1 MRWSWVVDRWF
12 GPALLSTFGLLLA
25 LVVPASGAVA
35 AADAAAP
42 SAVAARFS
50 AGQTF
55 VTWTEDAAVAGE
67 GYHVYRA
74 RTPITTANLDSATR
88 LTTRWGPLGD
98 DTSRHYLAGENTPAN
113 FVITDLGAPL
123 TDDTGL
129 FVNTVHDGEAGP
141 AYYAVT
147 RVLGGVEDRTITP
160 GRNATASPTAEV
172 VATPRPVLVSSENG
186 GLGRVYTHFMDYA
199 AWNPTKQGYAYTY
212 AVGLPRG
219 YDPQVAYPI
228 KVELHAYNGRYRALP
243 EAEYEWP
250 AIHVLPDDPALGS
263 RESLNAGHTWWF
275 GFSADNDYRTS
286 AVPSSGA
293 VANFTEYRVLK
304 AIDEVAAMFRTNP
317 ARTHAFGH
325 SMGASGAFSLGLRY
339 GNVFSAIYASQ
350 PITDYPHSPI
360 FTEEWEELWG
370 SRAANLPVVLL
381 GDHAA
386 PLRRFGSGGTEPT
399 GVWDWQNH
407 QAQVQRLAPL
417 GPAYVMFG
425 HGKDDD
431 IIDWPTQG
439 RPVVRALTDAAVPFS
454 AIMRDD
460 QDHSWMGFDGANH
473 DMVSRGYGDL
483 GDFILDRGPLPA
495 FGSSSGSGP
504 LDPTNTGTQYYH
516 VDLSWATADNARGP
530 APVDAADRFEMTLM
544 STTGA
549 AQVADVTPRRS
560 ALVVAAAS
568 SWTWIATNQRTGAQ
582 LAGGTVTA
590 SQAGTVTV
598 PGVPILV
605 DAGTRLVLAPAGTP
619 AERASLA
626 WFPTTTDGKVYA
638 FSDQLPMSEL
648 SDAQVA
654 FAARNYVGSQ
664 KLTTAEITRLRAVN
678 PRFALLHYR
687 LGTASGPL
695 PYIHGGDWA
704 SDWAAVTAHED
715 WFEHSSIT
723 GTRLHQSQH
732 QWYLHDITN
741 GGFRDYWT
749 SSTIA
754 DMRAAGAQGTFADSF
769 TAGIGGLLGEPTG
782 DPRFDGTGALTG
794 PWVGG
799 TWLDRLAN
807 WSREVRDTY
816 AATPEGFLYL
826 PNIDNL
832 TTSWSTLDLSAIDG
846 GMLENFAQDAPGYW
860 ADAAEY
866 AAAMDRALA
875 LSAQGKLLILQT
887 EQIDDRH
894 RKFLVGTYYLLQG
907 RRTYLNI
914 VEGDSLGMFWW
925 PEYGLDLGEPLGPVG
940 TMAAYDAADGVAD
953 QVYRRDFARGVV
965 MVNGADV
972 PRTVAVPAGAWRRVS
987 GTGGGAVRDA
997 DIAPDG
1003 AYAGGTLADA
1013 PVSGTMTLAPGD
1025 AAILVPSADPPGAVF
1040 VPVAPARVTDTR
1052 VTQGGAGPLAVGET
1066 RTISVAS
1073 STAGAPVVPVGA
1085 TAVAYNLT
1093 VPAPAVAGHL
1103 RVMPGG
1109 GPTPP
1114 ASAINFR
1121 PGETIANA
1129 SVVPLD
1135 GARRMAVLNAAGAP
1149 VDAVIDVIGYFAPV
1163 GSAAAGAPDAGR
1175 FVPLT
1180 PVRAYDAAADAA
1192 GLLAPGR
1199 NRVVAVSSS
1208 QDGTTGIVPAGATAV
1223 AYNLTVVDPGGP
1235 GHLRVMPGDAASSPS
1250 SAINWTVPGDRIAN
1264 GLVVELDDQ
1273 RRLRVHNA
1281 SGGPVRFLIDVVGYY
1296 APGDD
1301 GALFYPLDPVRAYDS
1316 RPTMGGAGP
1325 LGPLEQRVISVI
1337 GAPAGAPMVPVGATA
1352 VAFNLTVT
1360 GTTSMGHLRIYP
1372 AHALLP
1378 DASVLNWPGASYSR
1392 ANASIVQIPADRN
1405 VRVYN
1410 GSGTRADVVVDLV
1423 GYYR

>member
-1 MRWSWVVDRWF
+1 MRWFLAVGRWN
-12 GPALLSTFGLLLA
+12 GPAILGLLGLVLA
-25 LVVPASGAVA
+25 VVVPPPGPAAAVA
-35 AADAAAP
+35 SAAP

-50 AGQTF
+50 AGQTY
-55 VTWTEDAAVAGE
+55 VTWSEDVAVVGE
-67 GYHVYRA
+67 GYHVYRSGA
-74 RTPITTANLDSATR
+74 PITTANLGSATR

-98 DTSRHYLAGENTPAN
+98 DTSRHYLSGENTPAN
-113 FVITDLGAPL
+113 FVITDLGTPL

-129 FVNTVHDGEAGP
+129 FVTTVHDGQAGP

-147 RVLGGVEDRTITP
+147 RVLAGVEDRTITA
-160 GRNATASPTAEV
+160 GRNATVVPLAESV
-172 VATPRPVLVSSENG
+172 STPRPVLVSSQNG

-199 AWNPTKQGYAYTY
+199 AWNPTKQGYAYNY

-219 YDPQVAYPI
+219 YDPSVAYPV
-228 KVELHAYNGRYRALP
+228 KLELHAYNGRYRALP
-243 EAEYEWP
+243 EAEYDWP

-263 RESLNAGHTWWF
+263 GDSLNAGHTWWF

-286 AVPSSGA
+286 SEPSSGA

-304 AIDEVAAMFRTNP
+304 ALDEVAAMFRTDP
-317 ARTHAFGH
+317 SRTHAFGH

-339 GNVFSAIYASQ
+339 GNVFSAVYASQ
-350 PITDYPHSPI
+350 PMTDYPHSPI
-360 FTEEWEELWG
+360 FIDEWQELWG
-370 SRAANLPVVLL
+370 SRTANLPILLL

-407 QAQVQRLAPL
+407 QAQAARLAPL
-417 GPAYVMFG
+417 GPAYLMFG

-431 IIDWPTQG
+431 IIDWASQG
-439 RPVVRALTDAAVPFS
+439 RPIVRALTAAAVPFS
-454 AIMRDD
+454 AVMRDD

-483 GDFILDRGPLPA
+483 GDFILDRDPLPA
-495 FGSSSGSGP
+495 FGRSTGSGP
-504 LDPTNTGTQYYH
+504 LDPTDTGTQYYN
-516 VDLSWATADNARGP
+516 VDLSWATAGNARGP
-530 APVDAADRFEMTLM
+530 APVDASDRFEMTLL
-544 STTGA
+544 STSGA
-549 AQVADVTPRRS
+549 AQAADVTPRRS
-560 ALVVAAAS
+560 ALVVAAGS
-568 SWTWIATNQRTGAQ
+568 SWTWRATDQRTGAEVG
-582 LAGGTVTA
+582 GGTVA
-590 SQAGTVTV
+590 AAGAGTVTV
-598 PGVPILV
+598 PGVPVLPG
-605 DAGTRLVLAPAGTP
+605 AGTRLVLTPSGAP
-619 AERASLA
+619 AERPSLG
-626 WFPTTTDGKVYA
+626 WFPTTTDGRVYA
-638 FSDQLPMSEL
+638 FSDQLPMNEL

-664 KLTTAEITRLRAVN
+664 KLTTPEITRLRAVN

-695 PYIHGGDWA
+695 PYVHGGDWG
-704 SDWAAVTAHED
+704 SDWATVTAREA
-715 WFEHSSIT
+715 WFEHSSTT
-723 GTRLHQSQH
+723 GARLYQNQH
-732 QWYLHDITN
+732 QWYLHDVTN

-754 DMRAAGAQGTFADSF
+754 DMRATGAQGTFADSF
-769 TAGIGGLLGEPTG
+769 TAGIGGLLGQPTG

-799 TWLDRLAN
+799 TWLDRLAA
-807 WSREVRDTY
+807 WSRHVRDAY
-816 AATPEGFLYL
+816 AATDEGFLYL

-875 LSAQGKLLILQT
+875 LSAQGKVLILQT

-894 RKFLVGTYYLLQG
+894 RQFLVGTYYLLQG
-907 RRTYLNI
+907 QRTYLNV
-914 VEGDSLGMFWW
+914 VEGDSLGMYWW

-940 TMAAYDAADGVAD
+940 TITAYDEADGVVD

-965 MVNGADV
+965 MVNGADED
-972 PRTVAVPAGAWRRVS
+972 RTVTVPAGAWHRVS
-987 GTGGGAVRDA
+987 GTGGGAVQDA

-1003 AYAGGTLADA
+1003 GYVGGSLAYSS
-1013 PVSGTMTLAPGD
+1013 VSGTMALAPGD
-1025 AAILVPSADPPGAVF
+1025 TAILVPAPEPVGAVF
-1040 VPVAPARVTDTR
+1040 VPVTPARVVDTR
-1052 VTQGGAGPLAVGET
+1052 VTQGGAGALAVGEV
-1066 RTISVAS
+1066 RTVSVAA
-1073 STAGAPVVPVGA
+1073 STAGAPVVPAGA

-1093 VPAPAVAGHL
+1093 VPGPPVPGHL
-1103 RVMPGG
+1103 RVMPGDAA
-1109 GPTPP
+1109 TTP

-1129 SVVPLD
+1129 SVVALD
-1135 GARRMAVLNAAGAP
+1135 GGRRLAVMNSAGAR

-1163 GSAAAGAPDAGR
+1163 GSAAAGDPAAGR
-1175 FVPLT
+1175 FGALT
-1180 PVRAYDAAADAA
+1180 PVRAYDSEADAA
-1192 GLLAPGR
+1192 GALAPGT
-1199 NRVVAVSSS
+1199 NRIITLS
-1208 QDGTTGIVPAGATAV
+1208 TTQNGATPVIPAGATAV
-1223 AYNLTVVDPGGP
+1223 AYNLTVVNPSQP
-1235 GHLRVMPGDAASSPS
+1235 GHLRVMPGDVVSSQS
-1250 SAINWTVPGDRIAN
+1250 SAINWSAAGERIAN
-1264 GLVVELDDQ
+1264 GLVVKLDE
-1273 RRLRVHNA
+1273 RRRIRVHNA
-1281 SGGPVRFLIDVVGYY
+1281 SGAPVRFLIDVVGYY
-1296 APGDD
+1296 TPGYD

-1337 GAPAGAPMVPVGATA
+1337 GAPAGAPVVPAGARA

-1360 GTTSMGHLRIYP
+1360 GTTSMGHLRIFP
-1372 AHALLP
+1372 ADAALP
-1378 DASVLNWPGASYSR
+1378 DASILNWPGAGYTR
-1392 ANASIVQIPADRN
+1392 ANASTVQIAADRS

-1410 GSGTRADVVVDLV
+1410 GSGTRADAIVDLV